1 MDHIPQPLH
10 PIHPVVEVPL
20 LSLEPYDGGNLV
32 TYPGRQGWGVRS
44 IAEWEQLF
52 SQPTRPFCAFLQR
65 WLYFGILES
74 FLGARIDPRIFARR
88 QLDWTSPDASTYSLT
103 SERLPLIIERH
114 IGNVRRD
121 SLKAYG
127 NLYPGLEIQVYLS
140 KPPPLRMDDAMIQP
154 THAELARHEP
164 LTTFITTHST
174 RMQDPRD
181 PRIVASI
188 SLLIGTLAMSDI
200 KDLHITLG
208 NFPVIHGNFP
218 LDGEI
223 PLHGEIPWFSF
234 TWARL
239 RHDGWCPSQLVAL
252 FEQFSA
258 SGLWFISNLERPN
271 PTEEHPMIHVR
282 PYVKQIRCKD
292 EQWGTKDT
300 TLCSTT
306 QCRYRTVQQSTY
318 RTKHVNDGCCC
329 MAAHADPGEIA
340 RILRNGNIPLILSI
354 DQTEESPQ
362 ITLVES
368 KPALA
373 YVAVSHVWADG
384 LGNLEENALPYCQL
398 LRLSKLIRAL
408 PGESSDIVLFWMDT
422 ICVPPDG
429 TGQNEAQD
437 LAMQSMRQTYEKAA
451 AVLVLDSWLLKVPGN
466 GRSDAEN
473 LMRIY
478 CSLWNSRLW
487 TFQEGFLAKELYFQ
501 FANLVYNL
509 DEGAHRIRSSND
521 LEPSLKYTL
530 EARYSDLRGFRLG
543 NMSTASRLLAIT
555 RSLMFRSTSV
565 ASDEALCLTTL
576 LDLDMARILRC
587 PPERRMEE
595 FWKILPVIPSEVL
608 QPTVE
613 RLDTE
618 GLRWAPRSLMQH
630 GFKEMTPYAVATD
643 YHSRLLSNG
652 LLFQRQGIL
661 FKTFDN
667 PVGEELSL
675 LGERNVWVNFSIS
688 TQECPDNIPYR
699 HDPDGLQARTAF
711 SINPGRIYRSDLM
724 AFLFA
729 SGGVEGSYRDEI
741 SMCSSGFL
749 VVIIN
754 EKDGIFYARRICE
767 AMHHF
772 LLPGINDSSLDVLN
786 RIQRNPG
793 FSANAWGVDRRNG
806 TLAVTTGV
814 TTSPKQQWCID

>member
-1 MDHIPQPLH
+1 MDHIPQPLD
-10 PIHPVVEVPL
+10 PIHPMVEVPL
-20 LSLEPYDGGNLV
+20 LSLKPYDGGDLL
-32 TYPGRQGWGVRS
+32 TYPERQGWGARS
-44 IAEWEQLF
+44 IAEWERLF

-74 FLGARIDPRIFARR
+74 FLGARIHPCVFARR
-88 QLDWTSPDASTYSLT
+88 KLDRASPNAFAYFLT
-103 SERLPLIIERH
+103 SARLPLIIERL
-114 IGNVRRD
+114 IGNGQGASAR
-121 SLKAYG
+121 AYR
-127 NLYPGLEIQVYLS
+127 NLNLGVEIHGYLS
-140 KPPPLRMDDAMIQP
+140 KPAILTIDDAMIQV

-164 LTTFITTHST
+164 LTTYITTHSM
-174 RMQDPRD
+174 RMEDPRD

-188 SLLIGTLAMSDI
+188 GLLIGTLIMSDL
-200 KDLHITLG
+200 KGLD
-208 NFPVIHGNFP
+208 VIYGSLP
-218 LDGEI
+218 LYSE
-223 PLHGEIPWFSF
+223 LPWFSF

-258 SGLWFISNLERPN
+258 SSLWFISNLERPN

-282 PYVKQIRCKD
+282 PCVKQIRCKD

-318 RTKHVNDGCCC
+318 RTKHVNEGCRC

-451 AVLVLDSWLLKVPGN
+451 AVLVLDSFLLKVPGN

-509 DEGAHRIRSSND
+509 DQGAHRVRSSND
-521 LEPSLKYTL
+521 LEPSLKHTL
-530 EARYSDLRGFRLG
+530 ETRYSELRGFRLG

-555 RSLMFRSTSV
+555 RSLIFRSTSV

-587 PPERRMEE
+587 PPKRRMEE
-595 FWKILPVIPSEVL
+595 FWKSLPVIPSEVL

-630 GFKEMTPYAVATD
+630 GFEGITHCAVATD
-643 YHSRLLSNG
+643 YHPRLLSNG
-652 LLFQRQGIL
+652 LLFQRKGIL
-661 FKTFDN
+661 FKMFDN

-675 LGERNVWVNFSIS
+675 LDERNVWVNFNIA
-688 TQECPDNIPYR
+688 TQKCPGKIPYR
-699 HDPDGLQARTAF
+699 HDPDGLQAKTAF
-711 SINPGRIYRSDLM
+711 SINPGRIYRSDRM
-724 AFLFA
+724 AFLFP
-729 SGGVEGSYRDEI
+729 SGGVEEGSYFDKI
-741 SMCSSGFL
+741 LIHSFGFL
-749 VVIIN
+749 VVIMK
-754 EKDGIFYARRICE
+754 EKDGIFYARRVCE
-767 AMHHF
+767 ASHHL
-772 LLPGINDSSLDVLN
+772 LLPGVDDSSLNELNKIQKNPEFSVNGWGLN
-786 RIQRNPG
+786 RLK
-793 FSANAWGVDRRNG
+793 G
-806 TLAVTTGV
+806 TLMVTRGS
-814 TTSPKQQWCID
+814 TTSRTQQWCID